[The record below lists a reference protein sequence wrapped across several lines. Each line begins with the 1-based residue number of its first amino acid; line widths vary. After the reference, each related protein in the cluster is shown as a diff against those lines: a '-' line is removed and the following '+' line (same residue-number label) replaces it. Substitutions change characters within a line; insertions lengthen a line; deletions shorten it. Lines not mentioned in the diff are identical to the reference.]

1 MTKRILSILL
11 LTAATVVS
19 VWAGP
24 VDRQRAEAAAVAH
37 IKGVTG
43 KSRTVKQVQAVD
55 DAFYVVNLAPQGW
68 VMVSAD
74 DKVDPVI
81 GYSATG
87 ALAWPRRGG
96 VAAYPSVGV
105 GWQGLVTCIGICRRA
120 SYQGEVEPARAFQ
133 QILSR
138 RG

>member
-24 VDRQRAEAAAVAH
+24 VDRQRAEAAAVAQ

-68 VMVSAD
+68 VMVSA
-74 DKVDPVI
+74 
-81 GYSATG
+81 
-87 ALAWPRRGG
+87 
-96 VAAYPSVGV
+96 
-105 GWQGLVTCIGICRRA
+105 
-120 SYQGEVEPARAFQ
+120 
-133 QILSR
+133 
-138 RG
+138 